1 MCREHTLIEGFRA
14 ITRYVQTL
22 QIWDIAVNPF
32 STNFF
37 FCKLCNIFQLIVPN
51 KQCNQVANTF
61 YISHIAENEHKSSA
75 PCEGALVVQ
84 ANIYYT
90 VRSQC

>member
-1 MCREHTLIEGFRA
+1 MIHVVDLSLTL
-14 ITRYVQTL
+14 
-22 QIWDIAVNPF
+22 
-32 STNFF
+32 F

-90 VRSQC
+90 MRSQC